1 MGDDLVSVRLLV
13 VSEQDAGR
21 DLLRYGA
28 TLAPVPVEV
37 IEAPTSRKACGI
49 LKHEPVDLV
58 CLDAALGPEAC
69 AHLICHAKAARRPPF
84 VAVLGTAADDEPEQA
99 DGLAAMPSSLDEA
112 RELMARL
119 LRVRLPKRAL
129 VVDDSSTIRCVVRK
143 ILAVSQ
149 FRLEV
154 TDVAD
159 GMTALKLAKDGHF
172 NLVFLDCNM
181 PGLDGLATLAEL
193 KRAPRGIDVVMMNP
207 TEEPALVERARAL
220 GAAFLKKPF
229 YPPDIDRV
237 LRGFYGL
244 RARGVAV
251 PSISEG
257 VRESAFA

>member
-1 MGDDLVSVRLLV
+1 MSNDLVSVRLLL
-13 VSEQDAGR
+13 VSERDADR
-21 DLLRYGA
+21 ELLRYGA

-37 IEAPTSRKACGI
+37 IEASTGRKACGI

-58 CLDAALGPEAC
+58 CLDAALGSSAC
-69 AHLICHAKAARRPPF
+69 AHLIGHARAARRPPF
-84 VAVLGTAADDEPEQA
+84 VAVVGTPADDEGADDVMGQA
-99 DGLAAMPSSLDEA
+99 DGLAAMPTGGDEA

-154 TDVAD
+154 AEVAD
-159 GMTALKLAKDGHF
+159 GMTALKLARDGHF

-207 TEEPALVERARAL
+207 TDDAELVERARAL

-244 RARGVAV
+244 RVPKRAV
-251 PSISEG
+251 
-257 VRESAFA
+257 AFA

>member
-1 MGDDLVSVRLLV
+1 MDDDLVSVRLLV
-13 VSEQDAGR
+13 VSEQGADR
-21 DLLRYGA
+21 DLLRHGA
-28 TLAPVPVEV
+28 ALGPVPVEV
-37 IEAPTSRKACGI
+37 IEAPTARKACSL

-58 CLDAALGPEAC
+58 CLDAALGPSAC
-69 AHLICHAKAARRPPF
+69 AHLIDHARAARRPPF
-84 VAVLGTAADDEPEQA
+84 VAVVGTSADDEPEAA
-99 DGLAAMPSSLDEA
+99 DGMAAMPSSFDEA

-119 LRVRLPKRAL
+119 VRVRLPKRAL

-149 FRLEV
+149 FRLDVAE
-154 TDVAD
+154 VAD
-159 GMTALKLAKDGHF
+159 GMTALERARDGHF

-207 TEEPALVERARAL
+207 TEDAELVARSRAL

-244 RARGVAV
+244 R
-251 PSISEG
+251 
-257 VRESAFA
+257 VRQGAAAFA